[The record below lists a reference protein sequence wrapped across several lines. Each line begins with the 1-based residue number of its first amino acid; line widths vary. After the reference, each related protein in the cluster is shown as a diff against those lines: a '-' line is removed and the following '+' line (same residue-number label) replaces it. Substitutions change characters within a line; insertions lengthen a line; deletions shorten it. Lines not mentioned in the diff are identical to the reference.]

1 MPARSSSLDVLDGA
15 PSALPHGTEVTT
27 RVERLLEDR
36 RLPPGL
42 IGRVTRARDGG
53 FDVQVLGIGEVWF
66 RREELLPRR
75 EGQVAFAVRRDAAW
89 TALRSCAV
97 LEATV
102 GSRAWGL
109 ATRTSDTDVRG
120 AFLMPFSWTVGLVEA
135 PRDLLSADGS
145 QTSWEVEKTIA
156 QALRADPNTLELLF
170 VPSVR
175 SLDEVGAWVLEARE
189 AFVSK
194 QLFVEV
200 DYSSNELHL
209 VLRGVVAGN
218 GNFVERLLG
227 HLQPEVSAELQ
238 PLRPLVHAVLSRKVH
253 RHYQGFARQQLHAWA
268 ESGFSSAKKLLYV
281 VRTALTGTHLLRT
294 GELQTDV
301 TQLATPYGVDDLA
314 PLIEAK
320 RRGEQAAL
328 PMALSAQWQART
340 QSLFEQLDAAKDTSA
355 LPEEPPVNA
364 VRALD
369 DWLLDLRRRAW

>member
-1 MPARSSSLDVLDGA
+1 MTSVLSPHQTKVATAFLAEQRTQRTHLVVSLSGAHAYGFPSPDSDLDLKA
-15 PSALPHGTEVTT
+15 VHVEPT
-27 RVERLLEDR
+27 R
-36 RLPPGL
+36 
-42 IGRVTRARDGG
+42 
-53 FDVQVLGIGEVWF
+53 
-66 RREELLPRR
+66 ELLGLTPR
-75 EGQVAFAVRRDAAW
+75 
-89 TALRSCAV
+89 
-97 LEATV
+97 
-102 GSRAWGL
+102 SRAY
-109 ATRTSDTDVRG
+109 
-120 AFLMPFSWTVGLVEA
+120 
-135 PRDLLSADGS
+135 
-145 QTSWEVEKTIA
+145 EVIRVIE
-156 QALRADPNTLELLF
+156 
-170 VPSVR
+170 
-175 SLDEVGAWVLEARE
+175 G
-189 AFVSK
+189 
-194 QLFVEV
+194 VEV

-268 ESGFSSAKKLLYV
+268 QSGFSSAKKLLYV

-328 PMALSAQWQART
+328 PMTLSAQWQART
-340 QSLFEQLDAAKDTSA
+340 QSLFEQLDAAKDSSV
-355 LPEEPPVNA
+355 LPEEPPVDA

-369 DWLLDLRRRAW
+369 AWLLDLRRRTW